1 MLIDEKFKSKK
12 GKYIFQCSL
21 ATIAI
26 LIVLAFLDVLNET
39 AIIASLG
46 ATVFIIFTMPHSY
59 LARNKCVFGGYLISM
74 VIGILCRLILDSFL
88 FGIPIMDKTMLV
100 VFGSIAVGFST
111 FMMVLTD
118 TEHAPAA
125 GIALGLVIN
134 EWDYLTLLFIILAVT
149 LFVFVKSLLKSF
161 MVDLV

>member
-1 MLIDEKFKSKK
+1 MLIDEKFKRKR
-12 GKYIFQCSL
+12 GKYIFQCFL
-21 ATIAI
+21 ATSAI
-26 LIVLAFLDVLNET
+26 SIVLVFLDVLNET

-74 VIGILCRLILDSFL
+74 VIGIFCRLMLDSFL
-88 FGIPIMDKTMLV
+88 SGISMIDKAMLV
-100 VFGSIAVGFST
+100 LLGSIAVGLST
-111 FMMVLTD
+111 FMMVITD

-134 EWDYLTLLFIILAVT
+134 EWDYLTLLFIILAIT
-149 LFVFVKSLLKSF
+149 LFVFVKTLLKSW
-161 MVDLV
+161 MVDLI